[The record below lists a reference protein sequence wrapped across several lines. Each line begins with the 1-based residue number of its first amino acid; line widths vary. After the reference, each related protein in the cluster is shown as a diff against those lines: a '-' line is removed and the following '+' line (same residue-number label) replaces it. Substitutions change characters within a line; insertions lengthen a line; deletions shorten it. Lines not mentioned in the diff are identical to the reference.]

1 MQNTVSGL
9 VWLAASPE
17 LTGAPEAQL
26 MVMFPVSRLVL
37 LLAVAF
43 LVAGS
48 VHAQNAADVRDSFRA
63 LMASDPAFAASRF
76 DVERRCLDGTSSSQK
91 CDELLRKRL
100 DGYLS
105 AQRVEAL
112 ARTVEARKTLNF
124 ELEFA
129 FGLAQLGDYV
139 RLGVLPSQPNDY
151 ISRLNSNPNTS
162 EEVRDLVAR
171 LRANPRANQADRER
185 LLSALRQSHERYQA
199 KLAVAPD
206 DVRAWRDGTYI
217 KDGIDQANKYA
228 EIENDFR
235 HQ

>member
-1 MQNTVSGL
+1 MS
-9 VWLAASPE
+9 LAFRR
-17 LTGAPEAQL
+17 
-26 MVMFPVSRLVL
+26 VFL
-37 LLAVAF
+37 LIAAF
-43 LVAGS
+43 LMAAPGY
-48 VHAQNAADVRDSFRA
+48 AQATADVRDKFRA

-76 DVERRCLDGTSSSQK
+76 DVERRCLEGSSTSQK
-91 CDELLRKRL
+91 CDELLQKRL

-112 ARTVEARKTLNF
+112 ARTVEARKALNF

-139 RLGVLPSQPNDY
+139 RLGVLPSQANDY
-151 ISRLNSNPNTS
+151 IARLSSNPNAS
-162 EEVRDLVAR
+162 DEVRDLVAR
-171 LRANPRANQADRER
+171 LRANPRASQADKDA

-217 KDGIDQANKYA
+217 KDGIDQANKFA
-228 EIENDFR
+228 ELENIFR
-235 HQ
+235 RQ